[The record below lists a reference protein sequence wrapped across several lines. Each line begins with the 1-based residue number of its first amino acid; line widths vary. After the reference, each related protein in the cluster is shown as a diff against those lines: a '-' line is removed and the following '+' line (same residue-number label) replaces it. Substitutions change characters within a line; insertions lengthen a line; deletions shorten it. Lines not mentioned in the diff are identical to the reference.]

1 MDPKEQAAQLPEKPG
16 VYLFKDAVGHVV
28 YVGKANSLRNRV
40 RSYFLESRWTD
51 AKTGSL
57 VREIADLET
66 IVVANER
73 EALALENN
81 LIKRYHPKFNIMLR
95 DDKTYPYI
103 KFTAA
108 EKFPRVYFTRRILK
122 DG

>member
-1 MDPKEQAAQLPEKPG
+1 MEPKEQAAQLPEKPG
-16 VYLFKDAVGHVV
+16 VYMFKDAGGHVI
-28 YVGKANSLRNRV
+28 YVGKARALRNRV

-57 VREIADLET
+57 AREIADLET

-81 LIKRYHPKFNIMLR
+81 LIKQ
-95 DDKTYPYI
+95 
-103 KFTAA
+103 
-108 EKFPRVYFTRRILK
+108 
-122 DG
+122 